1 MIISG
6 RVQSITGLINIEDLK
21 EGDTVI
27 SQDRSPCEVKSIKKV
42 NIKKALQSTFNSNL
56 IISDKSKIYSLY
68 GEQEVEK
75 NKTIYIKEFNN
86 SEHEDLFKEVK
97 ATQAYDIK
105 VNGFNYIIINGYPVE
120 VKKC

>member
-1 MIISG
+1 MIVSG
-6 RVQSITGLINIEDLK
+6 SVQSVTGFINIEDLK
-21 EGDTVI
+21 EGDIVH
-27 SQDRSPCEVKSIKKV
+27 SPCEVKSIKKV

-56 IISDKSKIYSLY
+56 IVSDKSKIYSLY

-86 SEHEDLFKEVK
+86 FEHEDIFKEVK
-97 ATQAYDIK
+97 ATQAYDIT
-105 VNGFNYIIINGYPVE
+105 VTNCHYIIVNGYPVE

>member
-1 MIISG
+1 MIVSG
-6 RVQSITGLINIEDLK
+6 RVQSIAGLINIEDLK
-21 EGDTVI
+21 EGDIVI
-27 SQDRSPCEVKSIKKV
+27 SLQRSPCEVKSIKKV
-42 NIKKALQSTFNSNL
+42 NIKKALQSTFNPTL
-56 IISDKSKIYSLY
+56 IVSDKSKIYSLY

-86 SEHEDLFKEVK
+86 TEHEDLFKEVK
-97 ATQAYDIK
+97 ATQAYDIT

>member
-1 MIISG
+1 MIVSG
-6 RVQSITGLINIEDLK
+6 RVQSVTGFINIEDLK
-21 EGDTVI
+21 EGDIVI
-27 SQDRSPCEVKSIKKV
+27 SIYHSSCEVKSIKKV

-56 IISDKSKIYSLY
+56 IVSDKSKIYSLY

-86 SEHEDLFKEVK
+86 SEHEDIFKEVK
-97 ATQAYDIK
+97 ATQAYDIT
-105 VNGFNYIIINGYPVE
+105 VTNCPYIIVNGYPVE